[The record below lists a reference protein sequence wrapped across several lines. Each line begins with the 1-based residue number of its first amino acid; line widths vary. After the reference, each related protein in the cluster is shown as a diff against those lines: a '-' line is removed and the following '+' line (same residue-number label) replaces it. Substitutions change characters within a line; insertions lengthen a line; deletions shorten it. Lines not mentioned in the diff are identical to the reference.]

1 MAFSSDLLIKVD
13 SGEFIFKKLTLGDTI
28 KPLKCN
34 NQDLAD
40 FLINDAKIYLK
51 YLRYTTFIIESRDIT
66 VAYYSLANDVLKLD
80 PKVDIDLDDK
90 IKLGIEDKDYSFQE
104 YMFSQNIFPAVK
116 IGRLAVHEDLRNKG
130 YGTDI
135 IKLLV
140 ASFKN
145 NNKTGCQF
153 ITIDAINSNE
163 TLKFYEKN
171 GFEYVTVCDVNQES
185 RQMYKILI

>member
-28 KPLKCN
+28 KPFKCN

-40 FLINDAKIYLK
+40 FLINDAKIYFK

-104 YMFSQNIFPAVK
+104 YMFSQNIF
-116 IGRLAVHEDLRNKG
+116 R
-130 YGTDI
+130 
-135 IKLLV
+135 
-140 ASFKN
+140 SKN
-145 NNKTGCQF
+145 
-153 ITIDAINSNE
+153 
-163 TLKFYEKN
+163 
-171 GFEYVTVCDVNQES
+171 
-185 RQMYKILI
+185 R